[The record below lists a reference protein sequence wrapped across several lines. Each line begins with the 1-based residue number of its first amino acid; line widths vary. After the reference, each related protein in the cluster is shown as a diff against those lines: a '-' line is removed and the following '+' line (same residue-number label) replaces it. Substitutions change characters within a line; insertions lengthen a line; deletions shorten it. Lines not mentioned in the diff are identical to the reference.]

1 MEPVPIISISSSEDE
16 KQGEAAECVS
26 SSLRSRD
33 EEYRMLADLNGF
45 ENLKA
50 LIEGEA
56 MMKMSKRKRR
66 RKVRK
71 KEGVTGRSEEEN
83 RRDAEVR
90 MIADLNGF
98 ENLKALMEGE
108 ALMKMNKG
116 KRKRKKEGDVEM
128 SEKEKRRDMELR
140 MVADLTGFE
149 NLKGFIEGEA
159 LMKMN
164 KGKKHRAVA
173 SSEKE
178 IRRES
183 EFRMLSDL
191 TGFDNLKALME
202 GEALMKRKQ
211 RKKKKKMMNGYIQV
225 DAPQQIMV
233 DATMVEET
241 VKEVELS
248 ETDSLEILENPKPLN
263 FAESSVIL
271 IASSD
276 DDKQEER
283 PVAHESRMIADQTV
297 LGNNQP
303 LLQGEPSVKRRK
315 RRRKKKKKKNIEFDG
330 QQQLPVN
337 VPMDGE
343 QALQEETAEIVNIS
357 EIESIQKSTTTS
369 DEPQKLVVD
378 AAEVNM
384 LVETAKPEET
394 RSEENVG
401 GTDSTK
407 DIDLCSSSSKDDGL
421 ISNVIFSISNGE
433 MITVPTVLNEENKTE
448 RRMEPNIILTE
459 NNVDVRKEEKQAEKH
474 KVVERMKPVD
484 VGKKGKQV
492 EKYKDAETITPPEA
506 RQVENIVLLSL
517 LRKPRYFDSPDG
529 SWVACCKGGGGDH
542 EAADCI
548 LERKKPCYMC
558 GSLQHNGKHCR
569 KVQNHLIRTER
580 VHHESDSNICLRCGN
595 AGHDMFSCRSNYSQD
610 DINKIQCYMCKS
622 FSHLC
627 CVDIPDTGPREISC
641 YNCGHSGHL
650 GDDCEEPNGNRTG
663 RRTHVTCYRCGEEG
677 HFARRCNVYGKYGKM
692 DRRIRMS
699 EGSSSAPSGISKPQN
714 NRENHNPRMDVH
726 RYKESFAFQHHQERY
741 DRVGPR

>member
-1 MEPVPIISISSSEDE
+1 
-16 KQGEAAECVS
+16 
-26 SSLRSRD
+26 
-33 EEYRMLADLNGF
+33 
-45 ENLKA
+45 
-50 LIEGEA
+50 
-56 MMKMSKRKRR
+56 
-66 RKVRK
+66 
-71 KEGVTGRSEEEN
+71 
-83 RRDAEVR
+83 
-90 MIADLNGF
+90 
-98 ENLKALMEGE
+98 
-108 ALMKMNKG
+108 
-116 KRKRKKEGDVEM
+116 M

-164 KGKKHRAVA
+164 KGKKHRTVA

-178 IRRES
+178 IRRQS
-183 EFRMLSDL
+183 EFRMLADLTGFDNLKALMEGEALMKMKKGKRKRKRKVKKKEGVTGRSEEENRRDAEFRMLADL

-211 RKKKKKMMNGYIQV
+211 RKKKKKMMNGDIQV

-233 DATMVEET
+233 DAAMVEET
-241 VKEVELS
+241 VKKVELS
-248 ETDSLEILENPKPLN
+248 ETDSLEILENPWN

-283 PVAHESRMIADQTV
+283 PVANESRIIVDKTV
-297 LGNNQP
+297 LGNYQP
-303 LLQGEPSVKRRK
+303 LLQGEPSMKRRK
-315 RRRKKKKKKNIEFDG
+315 RRRRKKKKKNVEFDA
-330 QQQLPVN
+330 QQQPPVN

-343 QALQEETAEIVNIS
+343 QTLQEETADIVDIS

-384 LVETAKPEET
+384 LVETAKLVET

-401 GTDSTK
+401 GIDSTK
-407 DIDLCSSSSKDDGL
+407 DIDLCSSSSKDDRL
-421 ISNVIFSISNGE
+421 ISNVISSISTGE
-433 MITVPTVLNEENKTE
+433 MILVPTVLNEENKTE

-459 NNVDVRKEEKQAEKH
+459 NNVVVRKEEKQAEKHKGVEAEKQAEKH

-492 EKYKDAETITPPEA
+492 EKCKDAETMTPPEA
-506 RQVENIVLLSL
+506 RQVENIVLQSL

-529 SWVACCKGGGGDH
+529 SWVACCKCGGGYH

-580 VHHESDSNICLRCGN
+580 VHHKSDSNICLRCGN

-622 FSHLC
+622 FGHLC
-627 CVDIPDTGPREISC
+627 CVNIPDTGPREISC

-650 GDDCEEPNGNRTG
+650 GDDCEEHGNRRG
-663 RRTHVTCYRCGEEG
+663 RRTHVACYRCGEEG
-677 HFARRCNVYGKYGKM
+677 HFARRCNVYRKYGKM

-699 EGSSSAPSGISKPQN
+699 EGSSSAPPGFSKPQN
-714 NRENHNPRMDVH
+714 NKENHNPRMDVH